1 MLFKRPEVH
10 DGVCWSKM
18 NLDYPR
24 VSVLMRAYNA
34 EKYITEAVESI
45 LAQDYPGE
53 LELLISYDKGSSD
66 NTLRAI
72 DGQLQKK
79 VPNRPIRLI
88 LHGRASPF
96 RALTSS
102 GFSNFT
108 GQYVTFLD
116 HDNLFPPN
124 YVRKV
129 VESAIDKNLQF
140 VFTRARLVDSGGE
153 DLKRNLFRIPNDYAS
168 LRRIVLRNYIDMN
181 TMVIR
186 NDRFVAIAKK
196 LETLAGQFYDWI
208 FEDWL
213 IGMLALEQ
221 GEVKYLSDV
230 EMYYRVHESN
240 LVYSMYIGTS
250 RNLHFSN
257 LWRDFKTLTAFS
269 YLYQDNLNFLERL
282 YLFFAKLEKL
292 AMFFVLKRLMPDS
305 IFATVYR
312 VFASIV
318 QFIERRV

>member
-1 MLFKRPEVH
+1 ME
-10 DGVCWSKM
+10 
-18 NLDYPR
+18 YPR

-34 EKYITEAVESI
+34 EKYITKALESI
-45 LAQDYPGE
+45 LTQDYPGD
-53 LELLISYDKGSSD
+53 LELLICYDKGSSD
-66 NTLRAI
+66 KTLWAI

-79 VPNRPIRLI
+79 VPNRPVKLI
-88 LHGRASPF
+88 KHDHASPF
-96 RALTSS
+96 RALTNY

-116 HDNLFPPN
+116 YDNLFPPN

-129 VESAIDKNLQF
+129 VESAIDRNLQF

-153 DLKRNLFRIPNDYAS
+153 DLGRNLFKIPNDYAR

-186 NDRFVAIAKK
+186 NDRFVMIAKK

-208 FEDWL
+208 HEDWL
-213 IGMLALEQ
+213 IGMLALKQ
-221 GEVKYLSDV
+221 GEVEYLSDV
-230 EMYYRVHESN
+230 KMYYRVHESN
-240 LVYSMYIGTS
+240 LAYSMYIGAS
-250 RNLHFSN
+250 RNLHLSD

-269 YLYQDNLNFLERL
+269 YLYQDNLNSLERL
-282 YLFFAKLEKL
+282 YLFFAELEKL
-292 AMFFVLKRLMPDS
+292 AMFFVLKRLVPDS
-305 IFATVYR
+305 IFVTVYR

-318 QFIERRV
+318 QFIERRI